1 METKAKWKD
10 GHSRTLDYEPAAS
23 WSEIG
28 DALGVSRQR
37 AHAIFNSAMD
47 KLLRGLNRRDIN
59 RETLVELLSK
69 EPPRTVEPDA
79 QSTRVHWLG

>member
-28 DALGVSRQR
+28 AACGVSRQR

-47 KLLRGLNRRDIN
+47 KLLRGLNRYDIN
-59 RETLVELLSK
+59 SQTLAELLAK
-69 EPPRTVEPDA
+69 EPEVTKEPDA
-79 QSTRVHWLG
+79 TSTRVNWVR

>member
-28 DALGVSRQR
+28 AACGVSRQR

-47 KLLRGLNRRDIN
+47 KLLRGLNRHDISPGTI
-59 RETLVELLSK
+59 RELLAE
-69 EPPRTVEPDA
+69 EPKPAKEPDA
-79 QSTRVHWLG
+79 TSTRVHWVG